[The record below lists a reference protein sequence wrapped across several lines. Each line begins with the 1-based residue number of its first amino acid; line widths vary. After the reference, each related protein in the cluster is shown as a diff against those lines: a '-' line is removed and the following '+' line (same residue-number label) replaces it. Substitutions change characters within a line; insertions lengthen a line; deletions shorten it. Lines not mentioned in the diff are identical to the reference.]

1 MNRGLPVIASDAVGA
16 AAGGLVRD
24 GRNGLVV
31 PAGDSDALAGAIR
44 RLAAD
49 PALRARLGEAG
60 ARDVRAYTYDAW
72 AEGFSGAL
80 ASLGLSRRRSIV
92 RVARLPRDPR
102 PRFASPRGLAREHW

>member
-1 MNRGLPVIASDAVGA
+1 
-16 AAGGLVRD
+16 LVRD

-49 PALRARLGEAG
+49 PALRTRLGEAG

-72 AEGFSGAL
+72 AAGFSGAL
-80 ASLGLSRRRSIV
+80 ASLGLSRQHR
-92 RVARLPRDPR
+92 
-102 PRFASPRGLAREHW
+102 